1 MSLDNRSAIL
11 QKQVL
16 NTHKNPQIFLFESS
30 EREDD
35 IVLVRPA
42 PKAIFTKNLMVSKHY
57 FFMAHENSQF
67 NYQSSI
73 LSILESQII
82 PSLLKA
88 EGIRTRPPSLISF
101 SSGWPSRKQIE
112 IFADLCVSQDQE
124 VSQAFADHFLDSGL
138 NKEDIFLELIA
149 PAARF
154 LGSQW
159 EDDQMDFTQVN
170 LGMIRL
176 HAIAH
181 GIRFA
186 YNNGLLSKAKA
197 KVNRVMLASAPG
209 SLHRLGTA
217 IVAEIFRNQD
227 WQVVEEMSSSA
238 NELIQAV
245 SGEWFDVIG
254 LSISIEQQLT
264 NLADLIAQLKRV
276 SLNPRVGVLLGG
288 SIFAVKE
295 SSADDFGADDIC
307 VDAKHAVGLAES
319 LLQTMTQ

>member
-1 MSLDNRSAIL
+1 ML
-11 QKQVL
+11 
-16 NTHKNPQIFLFESS
+16 
-30 EREDD
+30 
-35 IVLVRPA
+35 
-42 PKAIFTKNLMVSKHY
+42 TKNLLISKHD
-57 FFMAHENSQF
+57 FFITHKNSQF

-82 PSLLKA
+82 PSLLNA
-88 EGIRTRPPSLISF
+88 ERFTAGYLNLMSSPSAC
-101 SSGWPSRKQIE
+101 PSQKDIE

-124 VSQAFADHFLDSGL
+124 VSQAFADHFLESGL

-149 PAARF
+149 PAARY

-159 EDDQMDFTQVN
+159 DDDCMDFSQVN
-170 LGMIRL
+170 LGLIRL
-176 HAIAH
+176 HAIANE
-181 GIRFA
+181 IRFA
-186 YNNGLLSKAKA
+186 YKDGLFAKA
-197 KVNRVMLASAPG
+197 KVNRVMIASAPG
-209 SLHRLGTA
+209 SLHMLGTA

-276 SLNPRVGVLLGG
+276 SLNPRVGILLGG
-288 SIFAVKE
+288 PIFAVKE
-295 SSADDFGADDIC
+295 SSADDFGADVIC

-319 LLQTMTQ
+319 VLQTMTQ